1 MWQKIKSFLFENK
14 TAKQTVAKNTVWLSI
29 SNFGGRIIKAT
40 IIIYGARVLGA
51 AGYGVFS
58 YAVTLAG
65 FFTLFVDP
73 GINAVLVRE
82 GAKATPGSDKSLFAT
97 TLIMKAVI
105 IAASVDGHCRGRSAL
120 LHITRRESPPS
131 VRRAHYYL

>member
-29 SNFGGRIIKAT
+29 SNFGGRLFKAA
-40 IIIYGARVLGA
+40 IIIYAARMLGA

-73 GINAVLVRE
+73 GINSVLIRE
-82 GAKATPGSDKSLFAT
+82 GAKGNAGRTAKALCDDAHHESHRSLGDT
-97 TLIMKAVI
+97 R
-105 IAASVDGHCRGRSAL
+105 DRHGDRSSL
-120 LHITRRESPPS
+120 LHSAGR
-131 VRRAHYYL
+131 